1 MARANAFEWLCA
13 CLESVTDFDRLEAR
27 GTVRIA
33 LKRAGL
39 DVKTLS
45 AEQVKVVLEKLMPE
59 ELETRGIADA
69 ESICARLVGR
79 RDEIPALDGATAEST
94 PEAVFARLV

>member
-1 MARANAFEWLCA
+1 MASVNAFEWLCA
-13 CLESVTDFDRLEAR
+13 CLESVTDLDRLEAR

-59 ELETRGIADA
+59 ELETRGVADA
-69 ESICARLVGR
+69 TSICARLVGR
-79 RDEIPALDGATAEST
+79 RNEIPALDGVTAEST

>member
-1 MARANAFEWLCA
+1 MASSGAFEWFC
-13 CLESVTDFDRLEAR
+13 ESVEGATDLDRLEAR

-39 DVKTLS
+39 EAGQLT

-59 ELETRGIADA
+59 ELEGRGVSDA
-69 ESICARLVGR
+69 ASICSGLVGR
-79 RDEIPALDGATAEST
+79 IGEIPASEDAGYANS
-94 PEAVFARLV
+94 PEAVFARLG

>member
-1 MARANAFEWLCA
+1 MAHANAFEWLCA

-39 DVKTLS
+39 EVKTLS
-45 AEQVKVVLEKLMPE
+45 APQVKVVLEKLMPE
-59 ELETRGIADA
+59 ELETRGVADA
-69 ESICARLVGR
+69 ESVCARLVSR
-79 RDEIPALDGATAEST
+79 LHEIPALDGATAEST

>member
-1 MARANAFEWLCA
+1 MAGANAFEWLCA
-13 CLESVTDFDRLEAR
+13 SLESATDFDRLEAR

-39 DVKTLS
+39 EVKTLS

-59 ELETRGIADA
+59 ELETRGVADA
-69 ESICARLVGR
+69 ASICTRLVGR
-79 RDEIPALDGATAEST
+79 LDEISAVDGVTAEST
-94 PEAVFARLV
+94 PEAVFARLA